1 MGAQICYESLFPGFS
16 RSLAELG
23 AQFIVNVTNDSWY
36 GTWQEPYQHMYMT
49 LARGVE
55 FRIPVLRVT
64 NTGISTVSLASGE
77 ILDRSPIHEP
87 WTGIYDVAYRKQPS
101 ATFYQK
107 WFWLVPSVLWGTLL
121 ILLAT
126 GWIRKDKNSTV

>member
-36 GTWQEPYQHMYMT
+36 GSWQEPYQHMYMT

-55 FRIPVLRVT
+55 FRRPVLRVT

-77 ILDRSPIHEP
+77 ILERSPIHQP
-87 WTGIYDVAYRKQPS
+87 WAGLYEVPYLKNPACYFLPNLVLAS
-101 ATFYQK
+101 ALF
-107 WFWLVPSVLWGTLL
+107 TLGDFGF
-121 ILLAT
+121 IA
-126 GWIRKDKNSTV
+126 GHGF